1 MIFSANLLFSE
12 DQDVSQTAG
21 TYISTNVIDTGAPGT
36 VYGASAAMS
45 RNVGPGNKVPIL
57 VQMTEGLDSSGGAA
71 TITFQIETANVEA
84 FSSTNVII
92 AQSRAFTEAE
102 AVDGFKWGIDVLPSD
117 CKRFLRVKYVIAGE
131 TSTAGTVTAGIV
143 ADVQTAA

>member
-12 DQDVSQTAG
+12 NQDVSQTAG
-21 TYISTNVIDTGAPGT
+21 TYVSTNVVNTGAGGT
-36 VYGASAAMS
+36 VYGAASALS
-45 RNVGPGNKVPIL
+45 RNVGPGNKIPIL

-71 TITFQIETANVEA
+71 TITFQIETADVEA

-102 AVDGFKWGIDVLPSD
+102 ALAGFKWGIDVLPSD
-117 CKRFLRVKYVIAGE
+117 CKQYLRVKYVIAGE
-131 TSTAGTVTAGIV
+131 TSTAGTVTSGVV
-143 ADVQTAA
+143 AAVQTA